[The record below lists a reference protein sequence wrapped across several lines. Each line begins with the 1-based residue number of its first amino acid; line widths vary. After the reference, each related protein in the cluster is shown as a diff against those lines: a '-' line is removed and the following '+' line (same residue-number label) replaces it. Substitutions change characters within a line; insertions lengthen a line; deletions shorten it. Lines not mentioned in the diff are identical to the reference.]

1 MGMARSGRPA
11 AQKLAVR
18 ASLIRTLIIV
28 GIVVIWDLVVRVG
41 LVDRLFLTG
50 PLDVVKAVGALAA
63 DPAARAAF
71 GSTGVSIV
79 VAFIVGTTAGM
90 VAGALLGASKLLR
103 AAYLSPLLFVLSTPK
118 SIFMPIFVL
127 IFGISGTSA
136 AAFGAFEAFFY
147 VIVNVLGGIELV
159 EDRHLR
165 VARAFRAGRFH
176 KYVDVIGPAALP
188 GLFAALW
195 YGVKHAF
202 LGVLI
207 AQLWASRGGIGD
219 LIRTYSATLR
229 TDYVLAVVLVITLA
243 SIFAGAMWTRVE
255 ERLNKWRGS
264 RGVSVATGIAA

>member
-1 MGMARSGRPA
+1 MNKAPDGRTA
-11 AQKLAVR
+11 AQRLNAR
-18 ASLIRTLIIV
+18 ATLIRTLIII
-28 GIVVIWDLVVRVG
+28 GILVVWDLVVRVG
-41 LVDRLFLTG
+41 IVDKVFLTG
-50 PLDVVKAVGALAA
+50 PLDVVKAVGSLAK
-63 DPAARAAF
+63 DPAARSAF

-79 VAFIVGTTAGM
+79 MAFVIGTGAGM

-118 SIFMPIFVL
+118 SIFIPVFVL
-127 IFGISGTSA
+127 IFGISGRSA

-147 VIVNVLGGIELV
+147 VVVNVLGGIELV

-165 VARAFRAGRFH
+165 VARAYRAGRVH
-176 KYVDVIGPAALP
+176 RYMDVVVPSALP

-219 LIRTYSATLR
+219 LIRMYSTNLR
-229 TDYVLAVVLVITLA
+229 TDYVLAVVLVVTLT
-243 SIFAGAMWTRVE
+243 SIVAGAMWSRGE
-255 ERLNKWRGS
+255 ARLNKWRGS
-264 RGVSVATGIAA
+264 RGVAVTAGVAA

>member
-1 MGMARSGRPA
+1 MSMVRSGRTA
-11 AQKLAVR
+11 AQKLAAR
-18 ASLIRTLIIV
+18 AFLIRTLIIV
-28 GIVVIWDLVVRVG
+28 GIVVIWDLMVRVG
-41 LVDRLFLTG
+41 LVDRAFLTG
-50 PLDVVKAVGALAA
+50 PLDVVKAVGSLAA

-79 VAFIVGTTAGM
+79 MAFVIGTTAGM
-90 VAGALLGASKLLR
+90 AVGALLGASKLLR
-103 AAYLSPLLFVLSTPK
+103 SAYLAPLLFILSTPK
-118 SIFMPIFVL
+118 SIFIPVFVL

-147 VIVNVLGGIELV
+147 VVVNVLGGIELV

-176 KYVDVIGPAALP
+176 KYVDVVAPAALP

-219 LIRTYSATLR
+219 LVRMYSTNLR
-229 TDYVLAVVLVITLA
+229 TDYVLAVVLVVTLT

-255 ERLNKWRGS
+255 EKLNRWRGS
-264 RGVSVATGIAA
+264 RGVAVATGVAA